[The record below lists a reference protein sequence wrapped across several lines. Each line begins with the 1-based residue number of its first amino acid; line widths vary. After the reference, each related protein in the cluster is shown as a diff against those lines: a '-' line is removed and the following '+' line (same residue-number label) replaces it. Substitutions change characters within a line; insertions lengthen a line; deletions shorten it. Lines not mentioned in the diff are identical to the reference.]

1 MRYGELNRAL
11 INALVDGTFEPT
23 HRPDGLTEAD
33 IDALIVE
40 AFGELDDFP
49 ADDTDEPTDLAEVIH
64 MAAPATSAAHVTSEF
79 EGEVA

>member
-11 INALVDGTFEPT
+11 SKALDDSSIEPT
-23 HRPDGLTEAD
+23 HRPDGLTDAE

-40 AFGELDDFP
+40 AFGGLDDIP
-49 ADDTDEPTDLAEVIH
+49 ADDTEEPTDLAEVIH
-64 MAAPATSAAHVTSEF
+64 MAALDTSATQMSSEF